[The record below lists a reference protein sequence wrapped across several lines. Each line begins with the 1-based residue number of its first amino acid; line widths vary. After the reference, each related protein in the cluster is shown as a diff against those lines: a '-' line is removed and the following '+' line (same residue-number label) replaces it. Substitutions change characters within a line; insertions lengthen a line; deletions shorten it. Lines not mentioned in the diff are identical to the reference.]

1 MLQQLKVDLPTFHL
15 SQVLR
20 NTPDEKVAHLSS
32 RRVSW
37 DVVADSRGV
46 SSNMVANRGVS
57 RCPGGDMVADRGV
70 SRDVVAD
77 RRVSRDVVAD
87 RGVTRD
93 VVADRRVSR
102 DVVANRGVSK
112 SILRVLRALHQEASL
127 PQVVLLHLSGEHL
140 HAGV

>member
-20 NTPDEKVAHLSS
+20 NTPDEKVAHLPH
-32 RRVSW
+32 RRLSW

-70 SRDVVAD
+70 SRDVVA
-77 RRVSRDVVAD
+77 
-87 RGVTRD
+87 
-93 VVADRRVSR
+93 
-102 DVVANRGVSK
+102 NRGVFK

-127 PQVVLLHLSGEHL
+127 PQVVLLHIGGEHL
-140 HAGV
+140 HVGV

>member
-1 MLQQLKVDLPTFHL
+1 M
-15 SQVLR
+15 
-20 NTPDEKVAHLSS
+20 
-32 RRVSW
+32 
-37 DVVADSRGV
+37 
-46 SSNMVANRGVS
+46 
-57 RCPGGDMVADRGV
+57 
-70 SRDVVAD
+70 DVVAD

-140 HAGV
+140 HVGV